1 MENTINLTGVQG
13 NTAKR
18 KNNSMRLFLIV
29 WIGQVVSILGSS
41 MTGFALG
48 VWIFQ
53 QTGSAT
59 SFALA
64 LLFNMLPKALI
75 SPLAGILAD
84 RYDRRKIMIATDF
97 TAGIATLFTAGLFLS
112 GNLSIWHIYL
122 LTAINAS
129 ASAIQ
134 APAFG
139 AAVTQ
144 LVPKAQ
150 FGRANGFI
158 HLGEG
163 IGLVSAP
170 LLAGVFIGL
179 FGLAGVLLFDMVTF
193 IIAVSILIFV
203 RFPEL
208 SQTHQQ
214 ALERGNSWKSQL
226 SQAIKYLWVRP
237 GLLGLLLVFTLANFF
252 LGAAEAVLTP
262 MVLSFTSADKLGLIM
277 TIAGLGMLIGSLLV
291 TAFGNIHRKGYAVFG
306 AYAILGLAVMVAGL
320 RPSIVLIS
328 SALFFAF
335 FALPTVMSFSQAIMQ
350 SKVEPN
356 IQGRVIGLRMFM
368 NTIAFAAAYLL
379 GGTLADRLFE
389 PLMAEN
395 GFLAANL
402 GSMIGAG
409 AGRGMGLM
417 FVLMG
422 LLALITALG
431 GFVHPRIRNVEQE
444 LPDIVERIGW
454 NSKIYPL

>member
-1 MENTINLTGVQG
+1 MENTIKLAGPQG
-13 NTAKR
+13 NTAKTTFD
-18 KNNSMRLFLIV
+18 SMRVFLIV
-29 WIGQVVSILGSS
+29 WVGQVISILGSS

-59 SFALA
+59 SFALT

-75 SPLAGILAD
+75 SPLAGVLAD
-84 RYDRRKIMIATDF
+84 RYDRRVIMIAADL
-97 TAGIATLFTAGLFLS
+97 AAGLSTLIAAILFLA

-129 ASAIQ
+129 ASAMQ

-150 FGRANGFI
+150 FGRANGLI
-158 HLGEG
+158 QLGEG
-163 IGLVSAP
+163 IGLVLAP
-170 LLAGVFIGL
+170 LLAGVLIGL
-179 FGLAGVLLFDMVTF
+179 FGLGSVLLFDMVTF
-193 IIAVSILIFV
+193 IIAVSILFFI
-203 RFPEL
+203 RFPDL
-208 SQTHQQ
+208 IPTKGQD
-214 ALERGNSWKSQL
+214 LEAKSTWKGQL
-226 SQAIKYLWVRP
+226 SQAVKYLWIRP

-262 MVLSFTSADKLGLIM
+262 MVLSFTSAEKLGLVM
-277 TIAGLGMLIGSLLV
+277 TIGGLGMLIGSLLV
-291 TAFGNIHRKGYAVFG
+291 TAFGNIQRKAYAVFA
-306 AYAILGLAVMVAGL
+306 AYTILGLSVVVAGL
-320 RPSIVLIS
+320 RPSVALIS

-335 FALPTVMSFSQAIMQ
+335 LALPTVMSFSQAIMQ
-350 SKVEPN
+350 SKVDPI

-368 NTIAFAAAYLL
+368 NTLAFAAAYLI
-379 GGTLADRLFE
+379 GGTLADRTFE

-395 GFLAANL
+395 GFLAASL
-402 GSMIGAG
+402 GTIIGAG
-409 AGRGMGLM
+409 PGRGMGLM

-422 LLALITALG
+422 TLAILTAVG
-431 GFVHPRIRNVEQE
+431 GFALPRIRRVEIE
-444 LPDIVERIGW
+444 LPDMVDG
-454 NSKIYPL
+454 

>member
-1 MENTINLTGVQG
+1 
-13 NTAKR
+13 
-18 KNNSMRLFLIV
+18 
-29 WIGQVVSILGSS
+29 

-59 SFALA
+59 SFALT
-64 LLFNMLPKALI
+64 LLFNMLPKALV

-84 RYDRRKIMIATDF
+84 RYDRRVIMMVTDL
-97 TAGIATLFTAGLFLS
+97 TAGIATLFTAGLFLT

-129 ASAIQ
+129 ASALQ

-150 FGRANGFI
+150 FGRANGLI
-158 HLGEG
+158 QLGEG
-163 IGLVSAP
+163 IGLVIAP

-179 FGLAGVLLFDMVTF
+179 FGLGSVLLFDMVTF
-193 IIAVSILIFV
+193 IIAVSILILV
-203 RFPEL
+203 RFPDLVHTNE
-208 SQTHQQ
+208 QDQ
-214 ALERGNSWKSQL
+214 EVNSTWKSQL
-226 SQAIKYLWVRP
+226 SQAVKYLWIRP
-237 GLLGLLLVFTLANFF
+237 GLLGLMLVFTLANFF

-277 TIAGLGMLIGSLLV
+277 TIGGLGMLVGSLLV
-291 TAFGNIHRKGYAVFG
+291 TAFGNIQRKAYAVFG
-306 AYAILGLAVMVAGL
+306 AYTLLGLAVVVAGL
-320 RPSIVLIS
+320 RPSVVLIG

-350 SKVEPN
+350 SKADPN

-368 NTIAFAAAYLL
+368 NTLAFAAAYLL
-379 GGTLADRLFE
+379 GGTLADRTFE

-395 GFLAANL
+395 GLLA
-402 GSMIGAG
+402 GSIGSIIGAG
-409 AGRGMGLM
+409 PGRGMGLM

-422 LLALITALG
+422 TLAILTALS
-431 GFVHPRIRNVEQE
+431 GFAHPRIRNVERE
-444 LPDIVERIGW
+444 LPDMVGE
-454 NSKIYPL
+454 